1 MSTTTQTTS
10 TTIPVQQVTPELRRW
25 IIAQA
30 EVGCL
35 PEDVVKAMVAS
46 GWHEDVALD
55 AMEHTLRGHLASLR
69 EAVPGGG
76 SSVPTPQIDDGA
88 NVIVVDGHPVKVVM
102 SLRLPR
108 VVIFADL
115 LTPE

>member
-1 MSTTTQTTS
+1 MSTNTQTTS
-10 TTIPVQQVTPELRRW
+10 TTTPVQQITPELRRW

-30 EVGCL
+30 EAGCL

-76 SSVPTPQIDDGA
+76 EVFRVKHDGLLFW
-88 NVIVVDGHPVKVVM
+88 DG
-102 SLRLPR
+102 SGR
-108 VVIFADL
+108 
-115 LTPE
+115 